1 MQYIVILV
9 VIWLVI
15 SFIYS
20 KVKKEKFL
28 TSLIL
33 VPLAII
39 KFFFN
44 EAANSSFSEVE
55 REAKKQGRDDV
66 LGKIENVKSKYNDIA
81 ESAKSAETRIKE
93 KGKNDE

>member
-20 KVKKEKFL
+20 KVKKETFL
-28 TSLIL
+28 ASLIL

-39 KFFFN
+39 KFFFK
-44 EAANSSFSEVE
+44 EAASSSFSEVE

-66 LGKIENVKSKYNDIA
+66 LGKIEEVKSKYNDIA
-81 ESAKSAETRIKE
+81 KSAQNAETRIKE